1 MWNNLSRI
9 LFVVAVAAALVA
21 AYLYWIYA
29 EELKRDAAASRA
41 RNHDLVNE
49 NNRLK
54 EHIVYLTQRIDEDV
68 AKISKE
74 KEEELARLQHTHDEM
89 IKTLRTEID
98 AGQIRITR
106 LADRLSVNI
115 VDKIL
120 FPSGEATI
128 TPEGQKVLERVGRVL
143 AQVHDK
149 IIRIEGH
156 TDNVPTGRSLR
167 KTFETNWELSA
178 ARATNVVRFLQD
190 SARIDPRL
198 IEAVAMGEYH
208 PIADNDTAS
217 GRSQNRRIEITLF
230 PRVRSLAGQLPAQR
244 NPETKSG
251 DVAPSKTP

>member
-9 LFVVAVAAALVA
+9 LFVIAVAAVLAA

-29 EELKRDAAASRA
+29 EELRQEVAGLRAHNRD
-41 RNHDLVNE
+41 LINE

-54 EHIVYLTQRIDEDV
+54 DHVVYLTQRMDEDV

-74 KEEELARLQHTHDEM
+74 KEEELARLRHTHDEM
-89 IKTLRTEID
+89 VSTLRTEID

-143 AQVHDK
+143 VQARDK

-156 TDNVPTGRSLR
+156 TDNVPTGRSLK

-190 SARIDPRL
+190 TTRIDPDL
-198 IEAVAMGEYH
+198 LEAVALGEYH

-230 PRVRSLAGQLPAQR
+230 PRVRSLSEHLPGTDS
-244 NPETKSG
+244 P
-251 DVAPSKTP
+251 